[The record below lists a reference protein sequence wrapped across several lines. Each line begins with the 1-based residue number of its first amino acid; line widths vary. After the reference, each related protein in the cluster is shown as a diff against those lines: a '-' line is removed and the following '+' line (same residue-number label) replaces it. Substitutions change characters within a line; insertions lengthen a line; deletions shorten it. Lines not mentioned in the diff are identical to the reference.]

1 MGTNRKPVSYLQTDA
16 RWRAKRY
23 PCVGGTM
30 SLGGGGCG
38 PTCAAMLIE
47 TLTGAP
53 CPPTATMEWAC
64 RRGYV
69 TAGQG
74 TQYAYFRAQLARF
87 GIDCALL
94 TQTPCLSAA
103 SPVRRE
109 VERLL
114 GEGYYF
120 VALMKP
126 GLWTGGGHYVLVWDA
141 DERVRILD
149 PASTAEAR
157 TNGDPDAFFAQAKYF
172 WSVDARDYN
181 RRDEEETMKRYD
193 TLEEI
198 ETSAPWAAETVRK
211 LIERGALSG
220 TGTGLDLSADLLRAF
235 VVNDRMGLYR

>member
-1 MGTNRKPVSYLQTDA
+1 MGTNKKPVSYLQTDP
-16 RWRAKRY
+16 RWRALRW

-47 TLTGAP
+47 TLTGRP
-53 CPPTATMEWAC
+53 CPPTETMEWAC
-64 RRGYV
+64 RSGYV

-74 TQYAYFRAQLARF
+74 TAYGYFRAQLVCF
-87 GIDCALL
+87 GVDCEQL
-94 TQTPCLSAA
+94 TETPCLNRKSF
-103 SPVRRE
+103 VRRK
-109 VERLL
+109 VEQLL

-120 VALMKP
+120 IALMKP
-126 GLWTGGGHYVLVWDA
+126 GLWTRGGHYVVVWDA

-149 PASTAEAR
+149 PASTAEER
-157 TNGDPDAFFAQAKYF
+157 TNGDPDTFFSQAKYF
-172 WSVDARDYN
+172 WRVDARRHN
-181 RRDEEETMKRYD
+181 RGDEEETMKRYD

-220 TGTGLDLSADLLRAF
+220 TGAGLGLSEDLLRAF